1 MPTSIPV
8 LLAPEGRSPQLG
20 VTILVALPVIVFAV
34 ALAIARHTGMSLD
47 DYALAF
53 AEYARTMM

>member
-8 LLAPEGRSPQLG
+8 LLAPEGRSSQLG
-20 VTILVALPVIVFAV
+20 VTILVALPVIVLAV
-34 ALAIARHTGMSLD
+34 GLAIARHTRMSLD

-53 AEYARTMM
+53 AEYAGIMM